1 MSNNGTPTQPKAK
14 KPRTHPD
21 SSSPALRRSGCV
33 PEAVVLVPS
42 TAPKSSVTR
51 ARGKKEST
59 TKDHEFPEYGYKMS
73 AGQYVLKEAGLNVDD
88 WGSYE
93 RLVLGTGMNYRNDTQ
108 PGFETWVIFGT
119 WSSACLCYYVYVFC
133 IIYRTTHDVYLTFV
147 ETPGWVMGF
156 FWECGS

>member
-33 PEAVVLVPS
+33 PEAVALVSPA
-42 TAPKSSVTR
+42 APKPLVSR
-51 ARGKKEST
+51 ARGKNKSAP
-59 TKDHEFPEYGYKMS
+59 KDHEFPEYGYKMS
-73 AGQYVLKEAGLNVDD
+73 AGQYVLKEPGLNVDG

-108 PGFETWVIFGT
+108 PGFET
-119 WSSACLCYYVYVFC
+119 
-133 IIYRTTHDVYLTFV
+133 
-147 ETPGWVMGF
+147 
-156 FWECGS
+156 